1 MAGRKQ
7 LLRISY
13 MLLVFWKHITLIAAH
28 ERIQRYLP
36 RLLVCKPSFFY
47 LLHISTS
54 RAFIGG
60 RPWAWR
66 PWGAGCG
73 GSPWG
78 GFRAFWIEGV
88 LEGLLIKLLTWEK
101 TWKGFGTKRYLLIPV
116 GFIVAPTGRKFR
128 MTWFIIAAC
137 WWGMR
142 LKVVLENE
150 CGTNKLWI
158 GGTKR
163 KTNDIWEIC
172 GKYIL
177 MCPVA
182 VTSYVRRKRHCSL
195 LKGTAEAWHARLHFQ
210 RTSSQDSGCQ
220 NFPYLSPPYVPP
232 RISRWPV
239 LPTAVKIIVQKQ
251 VEGFEKF
258 PELIWKFRRNVGKTV
273 SGSNPLPIFTK
284 WGVFKKFC

>member
-1 MAGRKQ
+1 MDVRERGVRGVRGVGEARGEASGRFGSKAF
-7 LLRISY
+7 LKAFLSSSSHGKKHGKDLGRNVTCWY
-13 MLLVFWKHITLIAAH
+13 LLVFFVAQTGAKI
-28 ERIQRYLP
+28 P
-36 RLLVCKPSFFY
+36 DDLVHNSF
-47 LLHISTS
+47 
-54 RAFIGG
+54 
-60 RPWAWR
+60 
-66 PWGAGCG
+66 C
-73 GSPWG
+73 
-78 GFRAFWIEGV
+78 
-88 LEGLLIKLLTWEK
+88 
-101 TWKGFGTKRYLLIPV
+101 
-116 GFIVAPTGRKFR
+116 
-128 MTWFIIAAC
+128 C
-137 WWGMR
+137 WGMR